1 MREMQNCHHRSTT
14 RWFLCV
20 SRLLLTLLPAI
31 PLFLVADAHGA
42 IQRLS
47 VPPRLQWNANFGYC
61 GETSFISAGLA
72 HGQYCSQ
79 YEARRLASPGVPQ
92 SQPDSQLLLGVN
104 DRAAAAAMRLQTVS
118 WNSSRQSKSR
128 DFLQWTKAQV
138 LAGNI
143 PIIGVFTNEF
153 LFYDDRNRNAGDPE
167 YDHIVP
173 VTGIQSAGPINRLSK
188 TFWGSDQVIFSDNG
202 LWDPSGTPP
211 FIFSYRFDVFPRTR
225 SAANAPNGP
234 IYSINKTGSNYGIAV
249 TGVADRN
256 KETVPVSIQT
266 NINFESP
273 VMREGSNDQP
283 APSPLEL
290 TVTVSL
296 PDQARAYVLYRYDA
310 FEKVP
315 EAQFNAHADQA
326 VQSWQIPPQ
335 SGPKFMLNLTI
346 ASNESAI
353 FRAVR
358 ATAR

>member
-1 MREMQNCHHRSTT
+1 MRYGQLHPKPRRFPKGSIRVLAVLLATT
-14 RWFLCV
+14 ACL
-20 SRLLLTLLPAI
+20 SP
-31 PLFLVADAHGA
+31 DAHGA
-42 IQRLS
+42 IRRLN

-92 SQPDSQLLLGVN
+92 SQPESQLLLGVN
-104 DRAAAAAMRLQTVS
+104 DRAAAKAMRLQTVS
-118 WNSSRQSKSR
+118 WNAAQQSKSR

-138 LAGNI
+138 LAGHI

-153 LFYDDRNRNAGDPE
+153 LFYDDRNRSAGDPE

-173 VTGIQSAGPINRLSK
+173 VTGIQSAGAINSFSK
-188 TFWGSDQVIFSDNG
+188 TFFGSDQVIFSDNG
-202 LWDPSGTPP
+202 LWDPSGIPP
-211 FIFSYRFDVFPRTR
+211 YIFRYRFDGFPRSR
-225 SAANAPNGP
+225 SAANAPNAP
-234 IYSINKTGSNYGIAV
+234 AYSLNSTGSNYGIAV

-256 KETVPVSIQT
+256 KETIPVRIQT
-266 NINFESP
+266 NLNSESP
-273 VMREGSNDQP
+273 AMRDGSNDPP

-296 PDQARAYVLYRYDA
+296 PDRTRSYVLYRYDT
-310 FEKVP
+310 FERVP
-315 EAQFNAHADQA
+315 VAQFNAHANQA
-326 VQSWQIPPQ
+326 AQSWQIPSH
-335 SGPKFMLNLTI
+335 SGPSFVVTLTI
-346 ASNESAI
+346 PSNKSAI